1 MKKKIIWGIVI
12 VAFFGVITWFDLP
25 YLVPTK
31 NLISNQDIDYTYERI
46 SFMNWANYDAQN
58 LEIHDEKQMKNI
70 IDKLDNLKLRRT
82 KEFNIGE
89 YEISFLASYKNSQ
102 NMTMVEEVFTINFSK
117 VDDDN
122 ILRIDRHGNFKGHA
136 YKILDKDFHIES
148 FIKELKGEQL

>member
-12 VAFFGVITWFDLP
+12 VVFIGIVAWFDLP

-46 SFMNWANYDAQN
+46 SFKNWTNYDTQY
-58 LEIHDEKQMKNI
+58 LEVRDEKQMKNI
-70 IDKLDNLKLRRT
+70 IGKLDDLKLRRT
-82 KEFNIGE
+82 REFNIGE
-89 YEISFLASYKNSQ
+89 YELSFLGSYKNSQ

-122 ILRIDRHGNFKGHA
+122 ILRIDRHGNFKGYS
-136 YKILDKDFHIES
+136 YKILDKDFDIES